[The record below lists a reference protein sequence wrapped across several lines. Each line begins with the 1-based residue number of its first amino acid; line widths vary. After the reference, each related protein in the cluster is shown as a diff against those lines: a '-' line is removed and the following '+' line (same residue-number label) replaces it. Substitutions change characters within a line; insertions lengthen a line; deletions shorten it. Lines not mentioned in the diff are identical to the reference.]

1 MGHIWLL
8 PYSSVSS
15 EPRASWKY
23 IPANIYM
30 PWLIHVDVGQIT
42 IQYYKVIILQLK
54 VNTFKKLLTVPSLC
68 CNVQSLSLVWLCN
81 TMDCSLPSPLSIGFS
96 RQEYC
101 SRFPFPPL
109 WGHSHPRIKSTFP
122 LSSALLADSL
132 PPGQLGKT
140 FAEKFYMH
148 TYIERVGNDW
158 AHTNTHI
165 HIYIYLCYTF
175 TMLIKNCLW
184 EPFVCCSWSVFITVF
199 AQIIQNELRLY
210 FLSTECLPFSYFM
223 YM

>member
-1 MGHIWLL
+1 M
-8 PYSSVSS
+8 
-15 EPRASWKY
+15 
-23 IPANIYM
+23 
-30 PWLIHVDVGQIT
+30 
-42 IQYYKVIILQLK
+42 
-54 VNTFKKLLTVPSLC
+54 TVPSLC

-109 WGHSHPRIKSTFP
+109 WGHSHPGIKSTFP
-122 LSSALLADSL
+122 LSSALLAHSL

-165 HIYIYLCYTF
+165 HIYIYLSYTF

-184 EPFVCCSWSVFITVF
+184 EPFVCCSWSVFIPVF

-210 FLSTECLPFSYFM
+210 FLSTKCLPFSYFM